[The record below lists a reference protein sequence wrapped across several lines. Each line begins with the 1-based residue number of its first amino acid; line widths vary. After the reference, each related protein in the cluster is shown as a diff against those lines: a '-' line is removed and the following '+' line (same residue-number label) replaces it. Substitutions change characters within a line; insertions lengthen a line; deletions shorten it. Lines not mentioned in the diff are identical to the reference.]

1 MEGRVTRKEFS
12 EITGISKSTFYDRY
26 RWSGPKQRRFDMR
39 LEQETGRLTM
49 DEEAVKEFAR
59 QRKGR
64 RADKRSPQADRLGD
78 HAEKD
83 ELSDES
89 EE

>member
-12 EITGISKSTFYDRY
+12 EITGISKSTFYDRI
-26 RWSGPKQRRFDMR
+26 RWSPPQQRRFDMR
-39 LEQETGRLTM
+39 LEKETGHLTM
-49 DEEAVKEFAR
+49 DEEAVREFAR

-64 RADKRSPQADRLGD
+64 RADKRSRLADRLGD